1 VEYRAI
7 FLLLTLPGLCRLGTG
22 GRRRALPWVVLA
34 LLWEAV
40 PRALIGGLAQAYL
53 PGAEMLGFWLLRQ
66 ALWWW
71 LMVEFA
77 ALTLAFVKRE
87 LTRLGN

>member
-1 VEYRAI
+1 
-7 FLLLTLPGLCRLGTG
+7 
-22 GRRRALPWVVLA
+22 VVLA